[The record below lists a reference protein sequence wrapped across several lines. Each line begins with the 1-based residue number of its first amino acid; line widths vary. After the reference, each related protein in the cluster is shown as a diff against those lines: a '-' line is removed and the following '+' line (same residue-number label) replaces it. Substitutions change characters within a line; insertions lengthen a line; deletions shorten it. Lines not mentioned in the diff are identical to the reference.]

1 MIEVIFLA
9 LSIYTYLICKLLMNH
24 IQGSLLY
31 EGKAKRVFAC
41 ENPDRVLIEFKND
54 ATAFNA
60 KKRSVM
66 DGKGR
71 LNCKISAALF
81 ELLESNGIPTHFLKL
96 HSETFMVADKINVI
110 PLEVVIRNIATG
122 SLCRET
128 PIKQGTK
135 LNPALLDLYYK
146 DDELGDPILTEG
158 RLKLLDL
165 ISDTQMK
172 YIENITRTVNKI
184 LKKYFDS
191 LDLLLV
197 DFKLEF
203 GVNSSGKL
211 VVADEIS
218 PDNCRFW
225 DKNNS
230 DPKQRILDKDRFR
243 QDLGGVIDAYEEI
256 LKRIE
261 KDSSNDVKQIIIG

>member
-1 MIEVIFLA
+1 
-9 LSIYTYLICKLLMNH
+9 MNH
-24 IQGSLLY
+24 IQGSLIY
-31 EGKAKRVFAC
+31 EGKAKRIFTC
-41 ENPDRVLIEFKND
+41 EDPDRVLIEFKND

-60 KKRSVM
+60 KKRSLLE
-66 DGKGR
+66 GKGR

-81 ELLESNGIPTHFLKL
+81 ELLELNGVSTHFLEL
-96 HSETFMVADKINVI
+96 HSETFMIADKISVI

-128 PIKQGTK
+128 PISQGTI
-135 LNPALLDLYYK
+135 LNPPLLDLYYK
-146 DDELGDPILTEG
+146 DDALDDPILTER

-165 ISDTQMK
+165 ISDSQMEEVEK
-172 YIENITRTVNKI
+172 MARSVNKI
-184 LKKYFDS
+184 LKEYFDS

-203 GVNSSGKL
+203 GTNSSGKL

-225 DKNNS
+225 DKKKC
-230 DPKQRILDKDRFR
+230 DPKERILDKDRFR

-261 KDSSNDVKQIIIG
+261 KNSSHSN

>member
-1 MIEVIFLA
+1 
-9 LSIYTYLICKLLMNH
+9 MNH
-24 IQGSLLY
+24 IQGSLIY

-41 ENPDRVLIEFKND
+41 ENPNRVLIEFKND

-60 KKRSVM
+60 KKRSEIE
-66 DGKGR
+66 GKGR

-81 ELLESNGIPTHFLKL
+81 ELLESNEIPTHFLEL
-96 HSETFMVADKINVI
+96 HSETFMFAEKINVI

-128 PIKQGTK
+128 PINEGTI
-135 LNPALLDLYYK
+135 LTPPLLEFYYK
-146 DDELGDPILTEG
+146 DDKLGDPILTER

-165 ISDTQMK
+165 ISPSQ
-172 YIENITRTVNKI
+172 IEEVENVTKRANTI
-184 LKKYFDS
+184 LKEYFDS

-203 GVNSSGKL
+203 GFNSMDKL
-211 VVADEIS
+211 VIADEIS

-225 DKNNS
+225 DKTNS
-230 DPKQRILDKDRFR
+230 DPKGRILDKDRFR

-261 KDSSNDVKQIIIG
+261 KDSSNAS

>member
-1 MIEVIFLA
+1 
-9 LSIYTYLICKLLMNH
+9 MNH
-24 IQGSLLY
+24 IQGSLIY
-31 EGKAKRVFAC
+31 EGKAKRIFAH

-60 KKRSVM
+60 KKRSSIE
-66 DGKGR
+66 GKGR

-81 ELLESNGIPTHFLKL
+81 ELLELNGIPTHFLEL
-96 HSETFMVADKINVI
+96 HSETFMIADKISVI

-128 PIKQGTK
+128 PINQGTI
-135 LNPALLDLYYK
+135 LNPPLLDLYYK
-146 DDELGDPILTEG
+146 DDELGDPILTER

-165 ISDTQMK
+165 ISPSQMDE
-172 YIENITRTVNKI
+172 IEEITKSSNKI
-184 LKKYFDS
+184 LKEYFDS

-203 GVNSSGKL
+203 GIDSLGKL
-211 VVADEIS
+211 VIADEIS

-225 DKNNS
+225 DKTNS
-230 DPKQRILDKDRFR
+230 DPKGRILDKDRFR

-261 KDSSNDVKQIIIG
+261 KDSSNAS

>member
-1 MIEVIFLA
+1 
-9 LSIYTYLICKLLMNH
+9 MNH
-24 IQGSLLY
+24 IKGSLIY
-31 EGKAKRVFAC
+31 EGKAKRVFASDK
-41 ENPDRVLIEFKND
+41 PDRVLIEFKND

-60 KKRSVM
+60 KKRSLLE
-66 DGKGR
+66 GKGR

-81 ELLESNGIPTHFLKL
+81 ELLEVNGISTHFLEL
-96 HSETFMVADKINVI
+96 HSETYMVADKISVI

-122 SLCRET
+122 SLCKET
-128 PIKQGTK
+128 PIKQGTI
-135 LNPALLDLYYK
+135 LNPPLLDLYYK

-165 ISDTQMK
+165 ISDTQRDEVEK
-172 YIENITRTVNKI
+172 ITRSVNKI
-184 LKKYFDS
+184 LKGYFDS

-203 GVNSSGKL
+203 GVNPEGKL

-225 DKNNS
+225 DKKNS
-230 DPKQRILDKDRFR
+230 DPKDRILDKDRFR

-256 LKRIE
+256 LQRIE
-261 KDSSNDVKQIIIG
+261 KDSSHAI

>member
-1 MIEVIFLA
+1 
-9 LSIYTYLICKLLMNH
+9 MNH
-24 IQGSLLY
+24 IQGSLIY
-31 EGKAKRVFAC
+31 EGKAKRIFAC
-41 ENPDRVLIEFKND
+41 KDPNRVLIEFKND

-60 KKRSVM
+60 KKRSEIE
-66 DGKGR
+66 GKGR

-81 ELLESNGIPTHFLKL
+81 KLLEMNGIPTHFLEL
-96 HSETFMVADKINVI
+96 HSETFMIAEKINVI

-128 PIKQGTK
+128 PINQGTI
-135 LNPALLDLYYK
+135 LNPPLLDLYYK

-165 ISDTQMK
+165 ISDSQLQD
-172 YIENITRTVNKI
+172 IEKITRSVNKT
-184 LKKYFDS
+184 LKEYFDS

-203 GVNSSGKL
+203 GTNSLGKL

-225 DKNNS
+225 DKKNS
-230 DPKQRILDKDRFR
+230 DPKERILDKDRFR

-261 KDSSNDVKQIIIG
+261 KNSSNAT

>member
-1 MIEVIFLA
+1 
-9 LSIYTYLICKLLMNH
+9 MNH
-24 IQGSLLY
+24 IQGSLIY

-41 ENPDRVLIEFKND
+41 ENPNRVLIEFKND

-60 KKRSVM
+60 KKRSEI

-81 ELLESNGIPTHFLKL
+81 KLLELNGIPTHFIELQ
-96 HSETFMVADKINVI
+96 SETFMIADKISVI

-128 PIKQGTK
+128 PIKQGTI
-135 LNPALLDLYYK
+135 LDPPLLDLYYK
-146 DDELGDPILTEG
+146 DDELGDPILTEK
-158 RLKLLDL
+158 RLKILD
-165 ISDTQMK
+165 IIIPSQMK
-172 YIENITRTVNKI
+172 VVEEITRSVNKI
-184 LKKYFDS
+184 LKEHFDS

-203 GVNSSGKL
+203 GFNSLGKI

-218 PDNCRFW
+218 PDNCRLW
-225 DKNNS
+225 DKKNS
-230 DPKQRILDKDRFR
+230 DPKGRILDKDRFR
-243 QDLGGVIDAYEEI
+243 QDLGGIIDAYEEI

-261 KDSSNDVKQIIIG
+261 KDSSNAS

>member
-1 MIEVIFLA
+1 
-9 LSIYTYLICKLLMNH
+9 MNH

-41 ENPDRVLIEFKND
+41 ENPNRVLIEFKND

-60 KKRSVM
+60 KKRSEIE
-66 DGKGR
+66 GKGR

-81 ELLESNGIPTHFLKL
+81 ELLESNEIPTHFLEL
-96 HSETFMVADKINVI
+96 HSETFMFAEKINVI

-128 PIKQGTK
+128 PINEGTI
-135 LNPALLDLYYK
+135 LTPPLLEFYYK
-146 DDELGDPILTEG
+146 DDKLGDPILTER

-165 ISDTQMK
+165 ISPSQ
-172 YIENITRTVNKI
+172 IEEVENVTKRANTI
-184 LKKYFDS
+184 LKEYFDS

-203 GVNSSGKL
+203 GLNSLGKL
-211 VVADEIS
+211 VIADEIS

-225 DKNNS
+225 DKTNS
-230 DPKQRILDKDRFR
+230 DPKGRILDKDRFR

-261 KDSSNDVKQIIIG
+261 KDSSKAF

>member
-1 MIEVIFLA
+1 
-9 LSIYTYLICKLLMNH
+9 MNH
-24 IQGSLLY
+24 IKGSLIY
-31 EGKAKRVFAC
+31 EGKAKRVFASDK
-41 ENPDRVLIEFKND
+41 PDRVLIEFKND

-60 KKRSVM
+60 KKRSLLE
-66 DGKGR
+66 GKGR

-81 ELLESNGIPTHFLKL
+81 ELLEVNGISTHFLEL
-96 HSETFMVADKINVI
+96 HSETYMVADKISVI

-122 SLCRET
+122 SLCKET
-128 PIKQGTK
+128 PIKQGTI
-135 LNPALLDLYYK
+135 LNPPLLDLYYK

-165 ISDTQMK
+165 ISDTQRDEVEK
-172 YIENITRTVNKI
+172 ITRSVNKI
-184 LKKYFDS
+184 LKGYFDS

-203 GVNSSGKL
+203 GFNPEGKL

-225 DKNNS
+225 DKKNS
-230 DPKQRILDKDRFR
+230 DPKDRILDKDRFR
-243 QDLGGVIDAYEEI
+243 QDLGGVIDAYQEI
-256 LKRIE
+256 LQRIE
-261 KDSSNDVKQIIIG
+261 KDSSHAI

>member
-1 MIEVIFLA
+1 
-9 LSIYTYLICKLLMNH
+9 MNH

-41 ENPDRVLIEFKND
+41 ENPNRVLIEFKND

-60 KKRSVM
+60 KKRSEIE
-66 DGKGR
+66 GKGR
-71 LNCKISAALF
+71 LNCKISSALF
-81 ELLESNGIPTHFLKL
+81 ELLESNGIPTHFLEL
-96 HSETFMVADKINVI
+96 HSETLMFAEKINVI

-128 PIKQGTK
+128 PINEGTI
-135 LNPALLDLYYK
+135 LTPPLLEYYYK
-146 DDELGDPILTEG
+146 DDKLGDPILTER

-165 ISDTQMK
+165 ISPSQK
-172 YIENITRTVNKI
+172 EEVENITKRANTI
-184 LKKYFDS
+184 LKEYFDS

-203 GVNSSGKL
+203 GLNSLGKL
-211 VVADEIS
+211 VIADEIS

-225 DKNNS
+225 DKTNS
-230 DPKQRILDKDRFR
+230 DPKGRILDKDRFR

-261 KDSSNDVKQIIIG
+261 KDLSHAS

>member
-1 MIEVIFLA
+1 
-9 LSIYTYLICKLLMNH
+9 MNH

-41 ENPDRVLIEFKND
+41 ENPNRVLIEFKND

-60 KKRSVM
+60 KKRSELA
-66 DGKGR
+66 GKGR
-71 LNCKISAALF
+71 LNCQISAALF
-81 ELLESNGIPTHFLKL
+81 KLLESNGIPTHFLEL
-96 HSETFMVADKINVI
+96 HSETFMFAYKINVI

-128 PIKQGTK
+128 PIIQGTI
-135 LNPALLDLYYK
+135 LNPPLLDFYYK
-146 DDELGDPILTEG
+146 DDKLGDPILTER
-158 RLKLLDL
+158 RLKLLDI
-165 ISDTQMK
+165 ISPSQ
-172 YIENITRTVNKI
+172 IEEIEKITRSVNKI
-184 LKKYFDS
+184 LKEYFDS

-203 GVNSSGKL
+203 GLNSLGKL
-211 VVADEIS
+211 LIADEIS

-225 DKNNS
+225 DKTNS
-230 DPKQRILDKDRFR
+230 DPKGRILDKDRFR

-261 KDSSNDVKQIIIG
+261 KDSSSAT

>member
-1 MIEVIFLA
+1 
-9 LSIYTYLICKLLMNH
+9 MNH
-24 IQGSLLY
+24 IQGSLIY
-31 EGKAKRVFAC
+31 EGKAKRVFAS
-41 ENPDRVLIEFKND
+41 ESPEKVFIEFKND

-60 KKRSVM
+60 KKRSEIE
-66 DGKGR
+66 GKGR

-81 ELLESNGIPTHFLKL
+81 ELLESNGIPTHFLEL

-110 PLEVVIRNIATG
+110 PLEIVIRNIATG

-128 PIKQGTK
+128 PIKKGTL
-135 LNPALLDLYYK
+135 LNPPLLDVYYK
-146 DDELGDPILTEG
+146 DDSLDDPILTEA
-158 RLKLLDL
+158 RLKLLDV
-165 ISDTQMK
+165 INPDQMEE
-172 YIENITRTVNKI
+172 IEKMTRSVNII
-184 LKKYFDS
+184 LKQYFDK

-203 GVNSSGKL
+203 GMNSLGKL

-225 DKNNS
+225 DKKNS
-230 DPKQRILDKDRFR
+230 DPEARILDKDRFR

-261 KDSSNDVKQIIIG
+261 KDSSLAT

>member
-1 MIEVIFLA
+1 
-9 LSIYTYLICKLLMNH
+9 MNH
-24 IQGSLLY
+24 IQGSLIY
-31 EGKAKRVFAC
+31 EGKAKRVFTC

-60 KKRSVM
+60 KKRSEIE
-66 DGKGR
+66 GKGR

-81 ELLESNGIPTHFLKL
+81 ELLELNGIPTHFLEL
-96 HSETFMVADKINVI
+96 HSETFMIAEKINVI
-110 PLEVVIRNIATG
+110 PLEVVMRNIATG

-128 PIKQGTK
+128 PINQGTI
-135 LNPALLDLYYK
+135 LNPPLLDLYYK

-158 RLKLLDL
+158 RLQLLDL
-165 ISDTQMK
+165 VSIFQMEE
-172 YIENITRTVNKI
+172 IEKITRSVNKI
-184 LKKYFDS
+184 LKEYFDS

-203 GVNSSGKL
+203 GTNSLGKL

-225 DKNNS
+225 DKRKS
-230 DPKQRILDKDRFR
+230 DPKERILDKDRFR
-243 QDLGGVIDAYEEI
+243 QDLGGVLDAYEEI
-256 LKRIE
+256 LKRIQ
-261 KDSSNDVKQIIIG
+261 KYSSNST

>member
-1 MIEVIFLA
+1 
-9 LSIYTYLICKLLMNH
+9 MNH
-24 IQGSLLY
+24 TQGPLIY

-60 KKRSVM
+60 KKRSEIE
-66 DGKGR
+66 GKGR

-81 ELLESNGIPTHFLKL
+81 KLLESNGIPTHFLEIR
-96 HSETFMVADKINVI
+96 SETFMITDKINII

-128 PIKQGTK
+128 PIKQGTI
-135 LNPALLDLYYK
+135 LNPPLLDLYYK
-146 DDELGDPILTEG
+146 DDELGDPILTES
-158 RLKLLDL
+158 RLKMLNL
-165 ISDTQMK
+165 ISPSQ
-172 YIENITRTVNKI
+172 IEEVEKITRSVNNI
-184 LKKYFDS
+184 LKDFFDS
-191 LDLLLV
+191 LDLILV

-203 GVNSSGKL
+203 GFNPLGKL
-211 VVADEIS
+211 VIADEIS

-225 DKNNS
+225 DKRKS
-230 DPKQRILDKDRFR
+230 DPKDRILDKDRFR

-261 KDSSNDVKQIIIG
+261 KHSS

>member
-1 MIEVIFLA
+1 
-9 LSIYTYLICKLLMNH
+9 MNH
-24 IQGSLLY
+24 IQGSLIY

-41 ENPDRVLIEFKND
+41 ENPNRVLIEFKND

-60 KKRSVM
+60 KERSEI

-81 ELLESNGIPTHFLKL
+81 KLLELNGIPTHFIELQ
-96 HSETFMVADKINVI
+96 SETFMIADKISVI

-128 PIKQGTK
+128 PIKQGTI
-135 LNPALLDLYYK
+135 LDPPLLDLYYK
-146 DDELGDPILTEG
+146 DDELGDPILTEK
-158 RLKLLDL
+158 RLKMLD
-165 ISDTQMK
+165 IIIPSQMK
-172 YIENITRTVNKI
+172 VVEEITRSVNKI
-184 LKKYFDS
+184 LKEHFES

-203 GVNSSGKL
+203 GFNSLGKI

-218 PDNCRFW
+218 PDNCRLW
-225 DKNNS
+225 DKKNS
-230 DPKQRILDKDRFR
+230 DPKGRILDKDRFR

-261 KDSSNDVKQIIIG
+261 KDSSNAS

>member
-1 MIEVIFLA
+1 
-9 LSIYTYLICKLLMNH
+9 MNH
-24 IQGSLLY
+24 IQGSQIY

-41 ENPDRVLIEFKND
+41 ENRDRVLIEFKND

-60 KKRSVM
+60 KKRSIIE
-66 DGKGR
+66 GKGR

-81 ELLESNGIPTHFLKL
+81 KLLELNGIPTHFLEL
-96 HSETFMVADKINVI
+96 HSETFMIADKVSVI
-110 PLEVVIRNIATG
+110 PLEDVIRNIATG

-128 PIKQGTK
+128 PINQGTI
-135 LNPALLDLYYK
+135 LNPPLLDLYYK

-165 ISDTQMK
+165 ISDLQMQEVEK
-172 YIENITRTVNKI
+172 IARNVNKV
-184 LKKYFDS
+184 LKEYFDS
-191 LDLLLV
+191 LDLFLV

-203 GVNSSGKL
+203 GINSLGKL

-218 PDNCRFW
+218 PDNCRFC
-225 DKNNS
+225 DKKTS
-230 DPKQRILDKDRFR
+230 DPKDRILDKDRFR

-261 KDSSNDVKQIIIG
+261 NDSSITT

>member
-1 MIEVIFLA
+1 MDHIE
-9 LSIYTYLICKLLMNH
+9 
-24 IQGSLLY
+24 GSLLY

-60 KKRSVM
+60 KKRSEIE
-66 DGKGR
+66 GKGR

-81 ELLESNGIPTHFLKL
+81 KLLELNGIPTHFLEL
-96 HSETFMVADKINVI
+96 HSETLMIADKINVI
-110 PLEVVIRNIATG
+110 PLEVVLRNIATG

-128 PIKQGTK
+128 PINHGTL
-135 LNPALLDLYYK
+135 LNPPLLDLYYK
-146 DDELGDPILTEG
+146 DDELGDPILTER
-158 RLKLLDL
+158 RLNLLGI
-165 ISDTQMK
+165 ISSTKMEAVEQ
-172 YIENITRTVNKI
+172 ITIRTNKI
-184 LKKYFDS
+184 LKEYFDS

-203 GVNSSGKL
+203 GINPLGEL
-211 VVADEIS
+211 VIADEIS

-225 DKNNS
+225 DKKNS
-230 DPKQRILDKDRFR
+230 DPKGRILDKDRFR
-243 QDLGGVIDAYEEI
+243 QDLGGVKDAYEEI

-261 KDSSNDVKQIIIG
+261 TNS

>member
-9 LSIYTYLICKLLMNH
+9 LSIYTNLIRNILMNH
-24 IQGSLLY
+24 IQGSLIY

-41 ENPDRVLIEFKND
+41 DNPDRVLIEFKND

-60 KKRSVM
+60 KKRSLIQ
-66 DGKGR
+66 GKGR
-71 LNCKISAALF
+71 LNCKISATLF
-81 ELLESNGIPTHFLKL
+81 ELLELNGIPTHFLEL
-96 HSETFMVADKINVI
+96 HSETFMIADKISVI

-128 PIKQGTK
+128 PITQGTI
-135 LNPALLDLYYK
+135 LNPPLLDFYYK

-165 ISDTQMK
+165 ISDTQMEQVK
-172 YIENITRTVNKI
+172 KITRSVNEI
-184 LKKYFDS
+184 LKEYFDS

-203 GVNSSGKL
+203 GTNSSGKL

-225 DKNNS
+225 DKKIA
-230 DPKQRILDKDRFR
+230 DPKDRILDKDRFR

-261 KDSSNDVKQIIIG
+261 KDSSNTT

>member
-1 MIEVIFLA
+1 
-9 LSIYTYLICKLLMNH
+9 MNH
-24 IQGSLLY
+24 IQGPLIY

-60 KKRSVM
+60 KKRSEIE
-66 DGKGR
+66 GKGR

-81 ELLESNGIPTHFLKL
+81 KLLELNGIPTHFLEL
-96 HSETFMVADKINVI
+96 HSETFMIADKINVI

-122 SLCRET
+122 SLCREP
-128 PIKQGTK
+128 PINQGTI
-135 LNPALLDLYYK
+135 LNPPLLDFYYK
-146 DDELGDPILTEG
+146 DDDLVEPIITER

-165 ISDTQMK
+165 ISPSQ
-172 YIENITRTVNKI
+172 IEEVEKITRSVNKI
-184 LKKYFDS
+184 LKEYFDS
-191 LDLLLV
+191 LDLILV

-203 GVNSSGKL
+203 GFNSLGKI
-211 VVADEIS
+211 VIADEIS

-225 DKNNS
+225 DKKNS
-230 DPKQRILDKDRFR
+230 DPKDRILDKDRFR

-261 KDSSNDVKQIIIG
+261 KDWSNAT

>member
-1 MIEVIFLA
+1 
-9 LSIYTYLICKLLMNH
+9 MNH
-24 IQGSLLY
+24 IQGSLIY

-41 ENPDRVLIEFKND
+41 ENPNRVLIEFKND

-60 KKRSVM
+60 KKRSLIE
-66 DGKGR
+66 GKGR

-81 ELLESNGIPTHFLKL
+81 ELLELNGIPTHFLEL
-96 HSETFMVADKINVI
+96 YSETFMFAEKINVI

-128 PIKQGTK
+128 PIHQGTI
-135 LNPALLDLYYK
+135 LNPPLIDLYYK
-146 DDELGDPILTEG
+146 DDELGDPILTKG

-165 ISDTQMK
+165 ISDSQMEEVEK
-172 YIENITRTVNKI
+172 LTKDVNKI
-184 LKKYFDS
+184 LQGYFDS
-191 LDLLLV
+191 LDLILV

-203 GVNSSGKL
+203 GTNSSGKL

-225 DKNNS
+225 DKKNL
-230 DPKQRILDKDRFR
+230 DPKGRILDKDRFR

-261 KDSSNDVKQIIIG
+261 KNTTKAT

>member
-1 MIEVIFLA
+1 
-9 LSIYTYLICKLLMNH
+9 MNH
-24 IQGSLLY
+24 IQGQLIY
-31 EGKAKRVFAC
+31 EGKAKRIFASD
-41 ENPDRVLIEFKND
+41 NPDRVLIEFKND

-60 KKRSVM
+60 KKRAEIE
-66 DGKGR
+66 GKGR

-81 ELLESNGIPTHFLKL
+81 KLLELNGIPTHFLEL
-96 HSETFMVADKINVI
+96 HSETSMIADKINVI

-128 PIKQGTK
+128 PINQGSI
-135 LNPALLDLYYK
+135 LNPPLLDLYYK
-146 DDELGDPILTEG
+146 DDELGDPILTER

-165 ISDTQMK
+165 ISPSQMEEVEK
-172 YIENITRTVNKI
+172 MTRSVNEI
-184 LKKYFDS
+184 LKEYFDS
-191 LDLLLV
+191 IDLLLV

-203 GVNSSGKL
+203 GLNSLGKL
-211 VVADEIS
+211 VIADEIS

-225 DKNNS
+225 DKKNS
-230 DPKQRILDKDRFR
+230 DPEERILDKDRFR

-261 KDSSNDVKQIIIG
+261 KDSSNAT

>member
-1 MIEVIFLA
+1 
-9 LSIYTYLICKLLMNH
+9 MNH
-24 IQGSLLY
+24 IKGSLIY
-31 EGKAKRVFAC
+31 EGKAKRVFASDK
-41 ENPDRVLIEFKND
+41 PDRVLIEFKND

-60 KKRSVM
+60 KKRSLLE
-66 DGKGR
+66 GKGR
-71 LNCKISAALF
+71 LNCKISASLF
-81 ELLESNGIPTHFLKL
+81 ELLEVNGISTHFLEL
-96 HSETFMVADKINVI
+96 HSETYMVADKISVI

-122 SLCRET
+122 SLCKET
-128 PIKQGTK
+128 PIKQGTI
-135 LNPALLDLYYK
+135 LNPPLLDLYYK

-165 ISDTQMK
+165 ISDTQRDEVEK
-172 YIENITRTVNKI
+172 ITRNVNKI
-184 LKKYFDS
+184 LKGYFDS

-203 GVNSSGKL
+203 GVNPEGKL

-225 DKNNS
+225 DKKNS
-230 DPKQRILDKDRFR
+230 DPKDRILDKDRFR

-256 LKRIE
+256 LQRIE
-261 KDSSNDVKQIIIG
+261 KDSSHAI

>member
-1 MIEVIFLA
+1 MI
-9 LSIYTYLICKLLMNH
+9 
-24 IQGSLLY
+24 Y

-41 ENPDRVLIEFKND
+41 ENPNRVLIEFKND

-60 KKRSVM
+60 KKRSEIE
-66 DGKGR
+66 GKGR

-81 ELLESNGIPTHFLKL
+81 KLLELNGIPTHFVELQ
-96 HSETFMVADKINVI
+96 SETFMIADKIRVI

-128 PIKQGTK
+128 PIKQGTI
-135 LNPALLDLYYK
+135 LDPPLLDLYYK
-146 DDELGDPILTEG
+146 DDELGDPILTEK
-158 RLKLLDL
+158 RLKMLD
-165 ISDTQMK
+165 IIIPSQMK
-172 YIENITRTVNKI
+172 VVEEITRSVNKI
-184 LKKYFDS
+184 LKEHFES

-203 GVNSSGKL
+203 GFNSLGKI
-211 VVADEIS
+211 VIADEIS

-225 DKNNS
+225 DKKNS
-230 DPKQRILDKDRFR
+230 DPKFIILDKDRFR

-261 KDSSNDVKQIIIG
+261 KDSSNAS

>member
-1 MIEVIFLA
+1 
-9 LSIYTYLICKLLMNH
+9 MNH
-24 IQGSLLY
+24 IQGSLIH

-60 KKRSVM
+60 KKRSLI

-81 ELLESNGIPTHFLKL
+81 KLLELNGIPTHFLDL
-96 HSETFMVADKINVI
+96 HSETFMIADKVNVI

-128 PIKQGTK
+128 PINQGTI
-135 LNPALLDLYYK
+135 LNPPLLDLYYK

-165 ISDTQMK
+165 ISDIQMQEVEK
-172 YIENITRTVNKI
+172 IIRNVNKI
-184 LKKYFDS
+184 LKEYFDS
-191 LDLLLV
+191 LDVCLV

-203 GVNSSGKL
+203 GINSLGKL

-218 PDNCRFW
+218 PDNCRLW
-225 DKNNS
+225 DKKTS
-230 DPKQRILDKDRFR
+230 DPKARILDKDRFR

-261 KDSSNDVKQIIIG
+261 NDSSLTT

>member
-1 MIEVIFLA
+1 
-9 LSIYTYLICKLLMNH
+9 MNH
-24 IQGSLLY
+24 IQGSLIY

-41 ENPDRVLIEFKND
+41 KSPDKVLIEFKND

-60 KKRSVM
+60 KKRSEIK
-66 DGKGR
+66 GKGR

-81 ELLESNGIPTHFLKL
+81 ELLESNGIPTHFLEL
-96 HSETFMVADKINVI
+96 HSETFMIADKINVI
-110 PLEVVIRNIATG
+110 PIEVVIRNLATG

-128 PIKQGTK
+128 PIPQGTI
-135 LNPALLDLYYK
+135 LNPPLLDIYYK
-146 DDELGDPILTEG
+146 DDNLGDPILTEE

-165 ISDTQMK
+165 ISM
-172 YIENITRTVNKI
+172 IEMEKIKNITRSVNKI
-184 LKKYFDS
+184 LKEYFDS

-203 GVNSSGKL
+203 GTNSLGKL

-225 DKNNS
+225 DKKNS
-230 DPKQRILDKDRFR
+230 DPKGRILDKDRFR

-256 LKRIE
+256 LNRIE
-261 KDSSNDVKQIIIG
+261 KTSSKTT